1 MEMIAK
7 CGYLLLILLLIAW
20 AVSAEELTT
29 GNLLPNGTNNSS
41 NYQSVDSTV
50 PSVSTSGFNTVGAI
64 RDWGEELETTGTGSI
79 NYTGNLTDYATQQ
92 QLDNGIV
99 LNSTT
104 IVQNC
109 EFVGSTWQCGQ
120 ATQGQDT
127 YTTTVKILDDEGNTL
142 AITNQTRNNDAGYG
156 SNAYKYEDSVSYT
169 GTGSNQFY
177 WEWEGVDAGY
187 TTYGTSLG
195 GPNLLGAKVTM
206 TYDDTV
212 IEQAV
217 IEEIQEVIE
226 EFTEWETTFEE
237 PVVIEEFIPMPVLIE
252 ELPMLVLEEE
262 IIFEEVST
270 ALEEEF
276 EEVEILQVFGG
287 PEIVEEETE
296 VTEETPTETATV
308 TEELME
314 EQPEQTESTT
324 VATVQ
329 EEPKSEPSSNEQVA
343 VEENSEEGTVPDK
356 TPSVDV
362 GDIQTEVSVTVK
374 AIDKQLAV
382 VNIVAA
388 QMIEEKQVDIS
399 SYYKQYTDNRE
410 IYGGRIYEDLRILD
424 NYDIQI
430 YNNNNKFL
438 SMSVSDPVLK
448 YQVNLQRATQNR
460 IIKERE
466 LEVLRRQ
473 YAR

>member
-1 MEMIAK
+1 MMIK
-7 CGYLLLILLLIAW
+7 CLYLSLILFLIVW
-20 AVSAEELTT
+20 AVQAEEITT

-41 NYQSVDSTV
+41 SYQSIDNTI
-50 PSVSTSGFNTVGAI
+50 PSVSTNGFNTVGAI
-64 RDWGEELETTGTGSI
+64 RDWGGELETTGTGSI

-127 YTTTVKILDDEGNTL
+127 YTTTVKILDDDGNTL

-156 SNAYKYEDSVSYT
+156 NNAFKYEDSVSYT

-177 WEWEGVDAGY
+177 WEWEGVDVGY
-187 TTYGTSLG
+187 TTYGTNLG
-195 GPNLLGAKVTM
+195 GPNLLGAKLTM

-212 IEQAV
+212 IEEET

-226 EFTEWETTFEE
+226 QFEEWEQLFTE
-237 PVVIEEFIPMPVLIE
+237 PVPIEEFIPMPIALE
-252 ELPMLVLEEE
+252 EFGIIPLEEE
-262 IIFEEVST
+262 IVFEELT
-270 ALEEEF
+270 TTLEEEF

-287 PEIVEEETE
+287 PEIVEEEE
-296 VTEETPTETATV
+296 EITEEKPTETAAV

-329 EEPKSEPSSNEQVA
+329 EEPKSEQPETDSVGVVDVQDVQAQVA
-343 VEENSEEGTVPDK
+343 VK
-356 TPSVDV
+356 
-362 GDIQTEVSVTVK
+362 IK
-374 AIDKQLAV
+374 AIDKQLAA
-382 VNIVAA
+382 VNIIVADT
-388 QMIEEKQVDIS
+388 MEKQQVDIS
-399 SYYKQYTDNRE
+399 SYYKQYTDNRQL
-410 IYGGRIYEDLRILD
+410 YDTNVYEDLRILEG
-424 NYDIQI
+424 YDIQI
-430 YNNNNKFL
+430 YQNNNKFVAI
-438 SMSVSDPVLK
+438 SMNDPVLK
-448 YQVNLQRATQNR
+448 YQLNFQRAQQNR
-460 IIKERE
+460 ILKEKE

>member
-1 MEMIAK
+1 METMIK
-7 CGYLLLILLLIAW
+7 CGYLLLIAFLIAW
-20 AVSAEELTT
+20 AVSAEEITT
-29 GNLLPNGTNNSS
+29 GNLLPNGTGNSS
-41 NYQSVDSTV
+41 SYQSVDNTI

-64 RDWGEELETTGTGSI
+64 RDWGGELETTGTGSI

-109 EFVGSTWQCGQ
+109 EWQGSAWQCGQ
-120 ATQGQDT
+120 ARQGRDT

-156 SNAYKYEDSVSYT
+156 ANAFKYEDSVSYT
-169 GTGSNQFY
+169 GAGSNQFY
-177 WEWEGVDAGY
+177 WEWEGVDEGSY
-187 TTYGTSLG
+187 VNLG
-195 GPNLLGAKVTM
+195 GPNLLGAKLTM

-212 IEQAV
+212 IEEET

-226 EFTEWETTFEE
+226 QFEEWEQSFTE
-237 PVVIEEFIPMPVLIE
+237 PVPIEEFIPIPIALE
-252 ELPMLVLEEE
+252 EFGIVQLEEE
-262 IIFEEVST
+262 VIFEEVT
-270 ALEEEF
+270 TTLEEEF

-287 PEIVEEETE
+287 PEIVEEEE
-296 VTEETPTETATV
+296 EITEEKPTETAAV

-343 VEENSEEGTVPDK
+343 V
-356 TPSVDV
+356 DV
-362 GDIQTEVSVTVK
+362 QDIQAQVAVK
-374 AIDKQLAV
+374 IKAVDKQLAA
-382 VNIVAA
+382 VNIIVADT
-388 QMIEEKQVDIS
+388 MEKQQVDIS
-399 SYYKQYTDNRE
+399 SYYKQYTDTRQLYEGNV
-410 IYGGRIYEDLRILD
+410 YEDLRILD
-424 NYDIQI
+424 GGEI
-430 YNNNNKFL
+430 YQNDNRFASISLN
-438 SMSVSDPVLK
+438 DPVRE
-448 YQVNLQRATQNR
+448 YQEKIQRNRLIRLQ
-460 IIKERE
+460 KEKE
-466 LEVLRRQ
+466 LEVLRSQ